1 MQIDEKIYYINSEIE
16 DLNFMRSKIQK
27 YYDNKKIP
35 YSTFLEIDRFI
46 YIQLYDLTIEVEKL
60 EKLKE
65 NII

>member
-16 DLNFMRSKIQK
+16 DLNFMRSKIQR

-35 YSTFLEIDRFI
+35 YSIFLEIDRFI
-46 YIQLYDLTIEVEKL
+46 YIQLYDLTIGVEKL